1 MTEGMNGIVPVMN
14 LNEGKNNGYGWGD
27 GCGMWF
33 MWIIVIF
40 ALMGGGGFGWGNRGN
55 ALTQAEMQAGFNHQ
69 DEMGQIRGI
78 TYGLADS
85 AFALNN
91 TMLQGQAS
99 LEKTIMQGD
108 YALGTQLAE
117 NRFAQQQCCCEQK
130 QAIAALGY
138 ETNRNID
145 AVRYEN
151 AQNTCAIVNAVKEDG
166 EKTRAI
172 MVANQ
177 IQDLR
182 DKLADRDRDLQ
193 TAAFQ
198 ISQQQQNA
206 VLIGTLRPYPQPAY
220 ITASPYQ
227 SVPANVAAACG
238 CAYQTN

>member
-1 MTEGMNGIVPVMN
+1 MALENGGIVPVM
-14 LNEGKNNGYGWGD
+14 EMNNNHGYGD
-27 GCGMWF
+27 YGCGGGWWA
-33 MWIIVIF
+33 WILIIF
-40 ALMGGGGFGWGNRGN
+40 VLMGGGGFGWSNRGN

-69 DEMGQIRGI
+69 DEMSQIRGI

-85 AFALNN
+85 TFALNN
-91 TMLQGQAS
+91 TVQQGVGAIQRELFATQ
-99 LEKTIMQGD
+99 KDIMQGN
-108 YALGTQLAE
+108 YQLGTQLAE
-117 NRFAQQQCCCEQK
+117 NRFAQQECCCT
-130 QAIAALGY
+130 
-138 ETNRNID
+138 TNRNID

-193 TAAFQ
+193 SAAFQ
-198 ISQQQQNA
+198 LSQQQQNA

-220 ITASPYQ
+220 ITTSPYQ
-227 SVPANVAAACG
+227 SVAANVAGACG
-238 CAYQTN
+238 CAYGANVA

>member
-14 LNEGKNNGYGWGD
+14 LNEGKNDGYGWGD

-69 DEMGQIRGI
+69 DEMSQIRGI

-85 AFALNN
+85 TFALNN
-91 TMLQGQAS
+91 AVQQGFNGVQRDMFGVQRD
-99 LEKTIMQGD
+99 IMQNG
-108 YALGTQLAE
+108 YQIGSQLAE
-117 NRFAQQQCCCEQK
+117 NRFAQQECCCT
-130 QAIAALGY
+130 
-138 ETNRNID
+138 TNRNID

-151 AQNTCAIVNAVKEDG
+151 AQNTCAIVNAVREDG
-166 EKTRAI
+166 EKTRAV

-193 TAAFQ
+193 TANFHL
-198 ISQQQQNA
+198 SQQAQNA
-206 VLIGTLRPYPQPAY
+206 TLIGALRPYPQPAY

-227 SVPANVAAACG
+227 SVAANVAGACG
-238 CAYQTN
+238 CTYGTSVA